1 MSIGIIDLSFVP
13 PKLRGKL
20 PSFGEQIRRWLSPS
34 LPEIS
39 LEIVDVTGGA
49 EVPGVADF
57 DGFLISGSEKGVY
70 DEVIWMDPLR
80 ALLGDI
86 RDHNKPVFGIC
97 FGHQIMADHFGGKAE
112 LAAVGEARGARQF
125 DIGSE
130 PREAYVWHKDQVT
143 KVPPGARV
151 TASSAYCPVGALA
164 YDFPAM
170 STQFHPEYSQDFL
183 RNFVDQGR
191 GEVLDDA
198 ESDAFIAAIA
208 QSNVAEDLM
217 AREAADF
224 FRRHLLN
231 N

>member
-1 MSIGIIDLSFVP
+1 MSIGIIDLSYVP

-49 EVPGVADF
+49 AVPGVSDF

-97 FGHQIMADHFGGKAE
+97 FGHQIMADHFGGKRPF
-112 LAAVGEARGARQF
+112 EA
-125 DIGSE
+125 
-130 PREAYVWHKDQVT
+130 
-143 KVPPGARV
+143 
-151 TASSAYCPVGALA
+151 
-164 YDFPAM
+164 
-170 STQFHPEYSQDFL
+170 
-183 RNFVDQGR
+183 
-191 GEVLDDA
+191 
-198 ESDAFIAAIA
+198 
-208 QSNVAEDLM
+208 
-217 AREAADF
+217 
-224 FRRHLLN
+224 
-231 N
+231 